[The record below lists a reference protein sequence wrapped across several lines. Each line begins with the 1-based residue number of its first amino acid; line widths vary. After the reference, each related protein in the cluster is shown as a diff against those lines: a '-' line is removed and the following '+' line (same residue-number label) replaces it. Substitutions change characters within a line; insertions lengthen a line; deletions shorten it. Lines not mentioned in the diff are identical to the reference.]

1 MRILVADDDPL
12 TCRHLEHRLAAW
24 KYEAVTAGDGETAW
38 SLLRGGE
45 IQILITDWQMPG
57 MSGIDLVRRIRAT
70 AMPSYVYVIIL
81 TGKTSKEDIVEGIG
95 AGADDF
101 LTKPFDKNELF
112 VRLKTGERIVQLEAS
127 LKEQIHHVRTL
138 QGLLPICM
146 HCKKIRNTKD
156 YWVQVEVYIGERT
169 DAQFSHG
176 LCPECM
182 AKYYPEVNAD

>member
-1 MRILVADDDPL
+1 M
-12 TCRHLEHRLAAW
+12 
-24 KYEAVTAGDGETAW
+24 
-38 SLLRGGE
+38 
-45 IQILITDWQMPG
+45 
-57 MSGIDLVRRIRAT
+57 
-70 AMPSYVYVIIL
+70 
-81 TGKTSKEDIVEGIG
+81 
-95 AGADDF
+95 
-101 LTKPFDKNELF
+101 
-112 VRLKTGERIVQLEAS
+112 RLKTGERIVQLEAS